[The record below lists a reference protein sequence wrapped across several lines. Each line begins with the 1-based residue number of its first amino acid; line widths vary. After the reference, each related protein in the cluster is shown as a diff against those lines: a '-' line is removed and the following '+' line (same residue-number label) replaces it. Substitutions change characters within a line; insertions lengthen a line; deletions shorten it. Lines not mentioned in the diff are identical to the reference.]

1 MSFGEVIPS
10 QWYFGVYKLET
21 DGTDSSGNTNTL
33 PGLNT
38 PNFAVARFGAGGMDG
53 GTSGINRGLRHTTL
67 NISGG
72 SSMTCIQVGMWFKLN
87 TTTITTNS
95 VFFMIQAVGGGSHN
109 YETFALGTTSGG
121 NLTIQLVLTTT
132 TTAITASVTVP
143 ADLNWHYII
152 FTVDLISPTGL
163 HLLTVTY
170 DGTTNQ
176 GTANRT
182 VSSGG
187 GNRIGIGNHTT
198 SSTLQMWG
206 MFDQVTISINT
217 HRLDFFQLQNRYAQA
232 RGMFAI

>member
-10 QWYFGVYKLET
+10 TWYFGMYKLET
-21 DGTDSSGNTNTL
+21 DGTDSSGNGNTL

-87 TTTITTNS
+87 ATTITANS
-95 VFFMIQAVGGGSHN
+95 VFMMIQAAGGGSNN
-109 YETFALGTTSGG
+109 YETFALGTTSAG
-121 NLTIQLVLTTT
+121 NLTVQLVLTTT
-132 TTAITASVTVP
+132 TTAITASVTIV
-143 ADLNWHYII
+143 ADLLWHYAT
-152 FTVDLISPTGL
+152 FTVDFIGATGN
-163 HLLTVTY
+163 HLVTVTI
-170 DGTTNQ
+170 DGATSQ

-182 VSSGG
+182 ITSAGG
-187 GNRIGIGNHTT
+187 SRVGLGNHTT
-198 SSTLQMWG
+198 SSTLQLWAM
-206 MFDQVTISINT
+206 MDQVTLSRNGN
-217 HRLDFFQLQNRYAQA
+217 RLNFFQLQNRYAQA